1 MLNRYRLSVLLIML
15 LLTNLFSQMETFKV
29 NRNTSYDTPPFLP
42 PTMTSGS
49 PITAGARYASAA
61 GFMRNDS
68 AWVYVMG
75 GLFDGNIITSNCY
88 RYNVLANTWE
98 TIAPL
103 SLGGVWIGAG
113 VSLGNKIYNLGGTTT
128 LALNQAQDRVQVY
141 DVNTGVWS
149 IAAPMPYGRTFFGAV
164 TYQDSLIYI
173 AGGWGYPGGATYS
186 DVYVYNSITNQWR
199 PASSMPAPRCGGVL
213 GISSDTIVYIC
224 GGADWFNPAA
234 RNTVFRG
241 VISQS
246 DRSSI
251 TWDSL
256 GAVYPPGNRNSIVGA
271 SWGTKGIVVS
281 GGYAI
286 TAPSNQCY
294 SYSPGSNTWTAQ
306 PNLLSNRTDHSAA
319 SIRIGNIWKFVNI
332 GGTDNRSGANLNTVN
347 ILTDSIPTLVGID
360 PVSNNLPESFKLGQ
374 NYPNPFNPSTKI
386 RFEIPES
393 IAGNIQLIVYDVL
406 GREITVLVD
415 EKLSGGVYEVNFMA
429 ENITSGVYFYRITA
443 GSFID
448 TKKMLMIK

>member
-1 MLNRYRLSVLLIML
+1 MLNRYSLLIFL
-15 LLTNLFSQMETFKV
+15 ILSLITSVYSQTKV
-29 NRNTSYDTPPFLP
+29 FNFYQNTAYDTPPFLP
-42 PTMTSGS
+42 PTMTLGS
-49 PITAGARYASAA
+49 PITTGARYASAA

-98 TIAPL
+98 SISPL

-113 VSLGNKIYNLGGTTT
+113 VCLGNKIYNLGGTTD

-141 DVNTGVWS
+141 DVNTGTWS
-149 IAAPMPYGRTFFGAV
+149 TAAPMPYGRTFLAV
-164 TYQDSLIYI
+164 ATYQDSLIYV
-173 AGGWGYPGGATYS
+173 AGGWGYPSGFTYG
-186 DVYVYNSITNQWR
+186 DVYLYNSFSNQWR
-199 PASSMPAPRCGGVL
+199 SASNMPAPRCGGVL

-224 GGADWFNPAA
+224 GGADWINPAG

-241 VISQS
+241 VISQL
-246 DRSSI
+246 DRSNI

-271 SWGTKGIVVS
+271 SWGSKGIVVS
-281 GGYAI
+281 GGYAV

-319 SIRIGNIWKFVNI
+319 SVRMGNIWKFVNI
-332 GGTDNRSGANLNTVN
+332 RRFDNRSRT
-347 ILTDSIPTLVGID
+347 
-360 PVSNNLPESFKLGQ
+360 
-374 NYPNPFNPSTKI
+374 
-386 RFEIPES
+386 
-393 IAGNIQLIVYDVL
+393 
-406 GREITVLVD
+406 
-415 EKLSGGVYEVNFMA
+415 
-429 ENITSGVYFYRITA
+429 
-443 GSFID
+443 
-448 TKKMLMIK
+448 